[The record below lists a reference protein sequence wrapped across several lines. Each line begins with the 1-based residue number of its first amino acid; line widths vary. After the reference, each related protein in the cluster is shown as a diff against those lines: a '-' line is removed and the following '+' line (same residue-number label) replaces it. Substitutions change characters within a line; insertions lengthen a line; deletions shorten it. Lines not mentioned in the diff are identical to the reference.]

1 MLPESSTF
9 PRDLF
14 PALIKDVRFI
24 TIVRLFLGL
33 LPALS
38 VVSLLIGSIGAAE
51 YYRWVDEKG
60 VTHITDNLHNVP
72 PAHRGKITAVTAPE
86 RPREPAPEIKPAPRK
101 ASIPIEKHGQI
112 VVIQATLNNKRSA
125 KFVVDTGASYT
136 LISNALARELSLDI
150 GPSSKTLPFQT
161 ANGLINAPVTNLDSI
176 TVGGMEIRDLPAAVH
191 DAVPD
196 PQVAGLLG
204 LNFLANFR
212 MDIDTQKG
220 VLHLEKK

>member
-1 MLPESSTF
+1 VKLFWASLAFWSAWLFAST
-9 PRDLF
+9 
-14 PALIKDVRFI
+14 
-24 TIVRLFLGL
+24 
-33 LPALS
+33 S
-38 VVSLLIGSIGAAE
+38 QAAE
-51 YYRWVDEKG
+51 YYRWIDDRG

-72 PAHRGKITAVTAPE
+72 PKQRGKVTHVTTPE
-86 RPREPAPEIKPAPRK
+86 RPREPSPEIKSPPRK

-136 LISNALARELSLDI
+136 LISNALARELALDI

-176 TVGGMEIRDLPAAVH
+176 TVGGMEIRDLPTAVH

-204 LNFLANFR
+204 LNFLSNFR